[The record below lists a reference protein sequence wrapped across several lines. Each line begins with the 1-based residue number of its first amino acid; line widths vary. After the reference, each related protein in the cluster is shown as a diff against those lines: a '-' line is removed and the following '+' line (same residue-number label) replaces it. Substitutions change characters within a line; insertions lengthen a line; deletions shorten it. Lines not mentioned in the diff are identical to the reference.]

1 MRKII
6 SILRWIAVMLIS
18 LLGFVTA
25 PIIFPIAYLLRNVK
39 LFRNH
44 LLWYYYDDE
53 DTIYGTEWF
62 RYSSGY
68 KLEGVFWF
76 DKFVCAYHWSAL
88 RNPAWNLQASLQPEQ
103 STKWIQSSK
112 GMLNKYGKIQKV
124 TEMAVLKYMNIDGI
138 YSDNK
143 GEYLSLRYSI
153 LGSMFLWYEVSRK
166 LYWRYSYAKNVYKD
180 YWVEIQLGTND
191 RRYTWRLKIKKTK
204 IFE

>member
-53 DTIYGTEWF
+53 DTIFGTEWF
-62 RYSSGY
+62 RKSKGL
-68 KLEGVFWF
+68 K
-76 DKFVCAYHWSAL
+76 DKGFKTAYLWSAI

-103 STKWIQSSK
+103 STIWVYSSK

-124 TEMAVLKYMNIDGI
+124 TEMAVLKYVNIDGI

-143 GEYLSLRYSI
+143 GEFLSLQHSI